1 MPTRAGL
8 SGGSCARPHLL
19 PLMEFWKLLQLSAP
33 DPAQDGWSW
42 RRPVHRL
49 ILAAQVVWDAL
60 FAFVTEEAL
69 IRASS
74 LAFTSVL
81 ALVPLMTVGLR
92 VMNFYGVS
100 EATRADFESVLA
112 QYLLPAQSRDVVNL
126 MLQAASQVT
135 QNIGVLGLA
144 GFCLTLVLMAR
155 ELEGH
160 IQKICGVKGSL
171 TTSLLHYCAF
181 LVLAPTLALVA
192 FGLLHPLAALL
203 ALLPGDFSRINY
215 PFVLTGVVLLVTLRA
230 FSGYCLSWRASA
242 FGSLAAGIA
251 AWGSWQ
257 GCALYFS
264 HSVSLSAYGALACIP
279 AFLLWMFV
287 AWCCVLFGVQVAAK
301 AQPLCQLRRQAQAAA
316 SAVAGKAAK

>member
-1 MPTRAGL
+1 VGA
-8 SGGSCARPHLL
+8 
-19 PLMEFWKLLQLSAP
+19 K
-33 DPAQDGWSW
+33 
-42 RRPVHRL
+42 V
-49 ILAAQVVWDAL
+49 IWDAL

-81 ALVPLMTVGLR
+81 SLVPLLTVGLR

-100 EATRADFESVLA
+100 QATRRQFEAMLA

-126 MLQAASQVT
+126 VLEAASQVT
-135 QNIGVLGLA
+135 QNIGVLGLL
-144 GFCLTLVLMAR
+144 GFCVTLVLLAR

-160 IQKICGVKGSL
+160 IQKICGVKGSWAN
-171 TTSLLHYCAF
+171 SLLHYGAF
-181 LVLAPTLALVA
+181 LVLAPTGALLA
-192 FGLLHPLAALL
+192 FGLLHPLTAWMALL
-203 ALLPGDFSRINY
+203 SGDLSRVNY
-215 PFVLTGVVLLVTLRA
+215 PFVLSGAVLLVTLRA
-230 FSGYCLSWRASA
+230 FSDYTLSWKASA

-279 AFLLWMFV
+279 AFLLWVFV

-301 AQPLCQLRRQAQAAA
+301 AQPLCDACPPAR
-316 SAVAGKAAK
+316 

>member
-1 MPTRAGL
+1 
-8 SGGSCARPHLL
+8 
-19 PLMEFWKLLQLSAP
+19 MEFWKLLLQWSAP
-33 DPAQDGWSW
+33 DPGPAGWSW
-42 RRPVHRL
+42 RRPLHRG
-49 ILAAQVVWDAL
+49 IRAAQVVWDAL

-100 EATRADFESVLA
+100 ESTRADFEAMLA

-126 MLQAASQVT
+126 MLQAAAQVT
-135 QNIGVLGLA
+135 QNIGALGLA
-144 GFCLTLVLMAR
+144 GFCVTLVLLAR

-160 IQKICGVKGSL
+160 IQKICGKKGSL
-171 TTSLLHYCAF
+171 TTSLLHYGAF
-181 LVLAPTLALVA
+181 LVLAPTGALVA

-215 PFVLTGVVLLVTLRA
+215 PFVLTCVVLVVTLRA
-230 FSGYCLSWRASA
+230 FSGYALSWRASA
-242 FGSLAAGIA
+242 FGALAAGIA
-251 AWGSWQ
+251 AWGSWK

-264 HSVSLSAYGALACIP
+264 HSMSLSAYGALACIP
-279 AFLLWMFV
+279 AFMLWVFV

-301 AQPLCQLRRQAQAAA
+301 AQPLCRKGPGAQGAKPAAG
-316 SAVAGKAAK
+316 SVAK

>member
-1 MPTRAGL
+1 
-8 SGGSCARPHLL
+8 
-19 PLMEFWKLLQLSAP
+19 MEFWKLLLQWSAP
-33 DPAQDGWSW
+33 DPAHAGWSW
-42 RRPVHRL
+42 WRPLHRA
-49 ILAAQVVWDAL
+49 IRGAQVVWDAL

-100 EATRADFESVLA
+100 EATRADFEAMLA

-126 MLQAASQVT
+126 MLQAAAQVT
-135 QNIGVLGLA
+135 QNVGALGLA
-144 GFCLTLVLMAR
+144 GFCVTLVLLAR

-160 IQKICGVKGSL
+160 IQKICGAKGSL
-171 TTSLLHYCAF
+171 ATSLLHYGAF
-181 LVLAPTLALVA
+181 LVLAPTGALVA

-215 PFVLTGVVLLVTLRA
+215 PFVLTCVVLVVTLRA
-230 FSGYCLSWRASA
+230 FSGYALSWRASA
-242 FGSLAAGIA
+242 FGALAAGIA

-264 HSVSLSAYGALACIP
+264 HSMSLSAYGALACIP
-279 AFLLWMFV
+279 AFMLWVFV

-301 AQPLCQLRRQAQAAA
+301 AQPLCGKGRRVQGAA
-316 SAVAGKAAK
+316 SAAAAGNPPK

>member
-1 MPTRAGL
+1 
-8 SGGSCARPHLL
+8 
-19 PLMEFWKLLQLSAP
+19 MEFWKLLLQWSAP
-33 DPAQDGWSW
+33 DPAQAGWSW
-42 RRPVHRL
+42 RRPVHRG
-49 ILAAQVVWDAL
+49 ILAAEVVWDAL

-100 EATRADFESVLA
+100 DATRDQFEAVLA
-112 QYLLPAQSRDVVNL
+112 QYLLPAQSRDVVDL

-135 QNIGVLGLA
+135 QNIGALGLA
-144 GFCLTLVLMAR
+144 GFCVTLVLMAR

-160 IQKICGVKGSL
+160 IQKICGAKGSL

-181 LVLAPTLALVA
+181 LVLAPTGALLAFA
-192 FGLLHPLAALL
+192 LLHPLAALL
-203 ALLPGDFSRINY
+203 ALLPGDLSAINY
-215 PFVLTGVVLLVTLRA
+215 PFVLMIVVLFVTLRA
-230 FSGYCLSWRASA
+230 FSGYALSWRASA

-251 AWGSWQ
+251 AWGSWR

-264 HSVSLSAYGALACIP
+264 HSVSLSAYGALASIP
-279 AFLLWMFV
+279 AFLLWIFV

-301 AQPLCQLRRQAQAAA
+301 AQPLCGKRIAAQAAA
-316 SAVAGKAAK
+316 SLAAVGKVAK

>member
-1 MPTRAGL
+1 
-8 SGGSCARPHLL
+8 
-19 PLMEFWKLLQLSAP
+19 MELWNLLLQWSAP
-33 DPAQDGWSW
+33 APGLTRWNW
-42 RRPVHRL
+42 RRPVHGGIVGAR
-49 ILAAQVVWDAL
+49 VVWDAL

-74 LAFTSVL
+74 LAFTSLVS
-81 ALVPLMTVGLR
+81 LVPLMTVGLR

-100 EATRADFESVLA
+100 QATRQELEANLQ

-126 MLQAASQVT
+126 TLAAASQVT
-135 QNIGVLGLA
+135 QNIGVAGLL
-144 GFCLTLVLMAR
+144 GFCVSLILLAR

-171 TTSLLHYCAF
+171 KNSLLHYGAF
-181 LVLAPTLALVA
+181 LVLAPTGALLA
-192 FGLLHPLAALL
+192 FGLLHPLAALM
-203 ALLPGDFSRINY
+203 ALLPGELSRVNY
-215 PFVLTGVVLLVTLRA
+215 PFVLSGAVLLVTLRA
-230 FSGYCLSWRASA
+230 FSDYALSWKASA
-242 FGSLAAGIA
+242 FGALAACIA

-279 AFLLWMFV
+279 AFLLWVFV

-301 AQPLCQLRRQAQAAA
+301 AQPLCVGCAPAR
-316 SAVAGKAAK
+316 

>member
-1 MPTRAGL
+1 
-8 SGGSCARPHLL
+8 
-19 PLMEFWKLLQLSAP
+19 MEFWKLLLAWSAP
-33 DPAQDGWSW
+33 EPAHAGWSW
-42 RRPVHRL
+42 RGPLHRG
-49 ILAAQVVWDAL
+49 IRGAQVVWDAL

-74 LAFTSVL
+74 LAFTTVL
-81 ALVPLMTVGLR
+81 ALVPLITVGLR

-100 EATRADFESVLA
+100 ESTRQEFENMLA
-112 QYLLPAQSRDVVNL
+112 QYLLPAQSRDVANL
-126 MLQAASQVT
+126 MLEAASQVT
-135 QNIGVLGLA
+135 QNIGVIGLM
-144 GFCLTLVLMAR
+144 GFCVTLVLLAR

-160 IQKICGVKGSL
+160 IQKICGARGSL
-171 TTSLLHYCAF
+171 TTSLLHYAAF
-181 LVLAPTLALVA
+181 LVLAPTGALVA

-230 FSGYCLSWRASA
+230 FAGYALSWRASA

-264 HSVSLSAYGALACIP
+264 HSVSLLAYGALACIP
-279 AFLLWMFV
+279 AFLLWVFV

-301 AQPLCQLRRQAQAAA
+301 AQPLCGKRAVDQAAPA
-316 SAVAGKAAK
+316 IAATGKVAK

>member
-1 MPTRAGL
+1 
-8 SGGSCARPHLL
+8 
-19 PLMEFWKLLQLSAP
+19 MEFWKLLLQWSAP
-33 DPAQDGWSW
+33 DPAHVDPGW
-42 RRPVHRL
+42 RKPLHHAIRG
-49 ILAAQVVWDAL
+49 AQVVWDAL

-100 EATRADFESVLA
+100 DATRADFEGMLA

-126 MLQAASQVT
+126 MLQAAAQVT
-135 QNIGVLGLA
+135 ENIGALGLA
-144 GFCLTLVLMAR
+144 GFCVTLVLLAR

-160 IQKICGVKGSL
+160 IQKICGKKGSL
-171 TTSLLHYCAF
+171 TTSLLHYGAF
-181 LVLAPTLALVA
+181 LFLAPTGALLA

-215 PFVLTGVVLLVTLRA
+215 PFVLTCVVLVITLRA
-230 FSGYCLSWRASA
+230 FSGYALSWRASA
-242 FGSLAAGIA
+242 FGALAAGIA

-257 GCALYFS
+257 GCALYFA
-264 HSVSLSAYGALACIP
+264 HSMSLSAYGALACIP
-279 AFLLWMFV
+279 AFMLWVFV

-301 AQPLCQLRRQAQAAA
+301 AQPLCSKTPQAATSA
-316 SAVAGKAAK
+316 AVAGRVAK

>member
-1 MPTRAGL
+1 
-8 SGGSCARPHLL
+8 
-19 PLMEFWKLLQLSAP
+19 MEFWKLLLQWSAP
-33 DPAQDGWSW
+33 DPTHAGQGW
-42 RRPVHRL
+42 RKPLHHAIRG
-49 ILAAQVVWDAL
+49 AQVVWDAL

-100 EATRADFESVLA
+100 EATRADFEAMLA

-126 MLQAASQVT
+126 MLQAAAQVT
-135 QNIGVLGLA
+135 QNVGALGLA
-144 GFCLTLVLMAR
+144 GFCVTLVLLAR

-160 IQKICGVKGSL
+160 IQKICGKKGSL
-171 TTSLLHYCAF
+171 TTSLLHYGAF
-181 LVLAPTLALVA
+181 LVLAPTGALIA

-215 PFVLTGVVLLVTLRA
+215 PFVLTCVVLLVTLRA
-230 FSGYCLSWRASA
+230 FSGYALSWRASA
-242 FGSLAAGIA
+242 FGALAAGIA

-264 HSVSLSAYGALACIP
+264 HSMSLSAYGALACIP
-279 AFLLWMFV
+279 AFMLWVFV

-301 AQPLCQLRRQAQAAA
+301 AQPLCRKGAQAARSA
-316 SAVAGKAAK
+316 AVAGRVAK

>member
-1 MPTRAGL
+1 MD
-8 SGGSCARPHLL
+8 
-19 PLMEFWKLLQLSAP
+19 FWKLLLHLTAP
-33 DPAQDGWSW
+33 DPAAPRWSW
-42 RRPVHRL
+42 RHPTYRL
-49 ILAAQVVWDAL
+49 VVGAQVVWDAL

-100 EATRADFESVLA
+100 ESTRADFESVLA
-112 QYLLPAQSRDVVNL
+112 RYLLPAQSRDVVNL
-126 MLQAASQVT
+126 MLQAAAQVT
-135 QNIGVLGLA
+135 QNIGALGLA

-160 IQKICGVKGSL
+160 IQKICGARG
-171 TTSLLHYCAF
+171 TWRTSLLHYLAF
-181 LVLAPTLALVA
+181 LVLAPTGALVA

-203 ALLPGDFSRINY
+203 ALLPGDLSRINY

-230 FSGYCLSWRASA
+230 FSGYALSWRASA
-242 FGSLAAGIA
+242 FGALAAGVA
-251 AWGSWQ
+251 AWGAWQ
-257 GCALYFS
+257 VCAVYFS

-301 AQPLCQLRRQAQAAA
+301 AQPLCPAGRRPQLTNKPANQRL
-316 SAVAGKAAK
+316 K

>member
-1 MPTRAGL
+1 
-8 SGGSCARPHLL
+8 
-19 PLMEFWKLLQLSAP
+19 MEFWKLLLEWSVP
-33 DPAQDGWSW
+33 EPSNVGWSW
-42 RRPVHRL
+42 RGPLHRC
-49 ILAAQVVWDAL
+49 IRGAQVVWDAL

-81 ALVPLMTVGLR
+81 ALVPLITVGLR

-100 EATRADFESVLA
+100 ESTRQEFENVLA
-112 QYLLPAQSRDVVNL
+112 QYLLPAQSRDVANL
-126 MLQAASQVT
+126 MLEAASQVT
-135 QNIGVLGLA
+135 QNIGVIGLM
-144 GFCLTLVLMAR
+144 GFCVTLVLLAR

-160 IQKICGVKGSL
+160 IQKICGAKGSL
-171 TTSLLHYCAF
+171 TTSLLHYAAF
-181 LVLAPTLALVA
+181 LVLAPTGALLA

-215 PFVLTGVVLLVTLRA
+215 PFALTCVVLIVTLRA
-230 FSGYCLSWRASA
+230 FSGYALSWRASA
-242 FGSLAAGIA
+242 FGALAAGIA

-279 AFLLWMFV
+279 AFMLWVFV

-301 AQPLCQLRRQAQAAA
+301 AQPLCRKGPKAQAAA
-316 SAVAGKAAK
+316 GKVAK

>member
-1 MPTRAGL
+1 MDPWTL
-8 SGGSCARPHLL
+8 
-19 PLMEFWKLLQLSAP
+19 LLQATTE
-33 DPAQDGWSW
+33 DPHAQGWTW
-42 RRPVHRL
+42 RRPAHRL
-49 ILAAQVVWDAL
+49 VLAAQVVWDAL

-100 EATRADFESVLA
+100 EATRAEFEGVLA

-126 MLQAASQVT
+126 MLSAASQVT
-135 QNIGVLGLA
+135 QNIGALGLA
-144 GFCLTLVLMAR
+144 GFCVSLVLMAR

-160 IQKICGVKGSL
+160 IQKICGAKGSL
-171 TTSLLHYCAF
+171 TTSLLHYGAF
-181 LVLAPTLALVA
+181 LVLAPTGALLA

-215 PFVLTGVVLLVTLRA
+215 PFVLTGVVLVVTLRA
-230 FSGYCLSWRASA
+230 FSGYALSWRASA

-257 GCALYFS
+257 ACALYFS

-279 AFLLWMFV
+279 AFLLWVFV

-301 AQPLCQLRRQAQAAA
+301 AQPLCGHRLALKLQAAA
-316 SAVAGKAAK
+316 GKVAK

>member
-1 MPTRAGL
+1 
-8 SGGSCARPHLL
+8 
-19 PLMEFWKLLQLSAP
+19 MEFWKLLLDWSAP
-33 DPAQDGWSW
+33 DPACVGWQW
-42 RRPVHRL
+42 RVPLHRGVR
-49 ILAAQVVWDAL
+49 AAQVVWDAL

-81 ALVPLMTVGLR
+81 ALVPLMTVALR

-100 EATRADFESVLA
+100 ETTRHEFEETLA

-135 QNIGVLGLA
+135 QNIGALGLA
-144 GFCLTLVLMAR
+144 GFCVTLVLMAR

-160 IQKICGVKGSL
+160 IQKICGARGTW
-171 TTSLLHYCAF
+171 TTSLLHYGAF
-181 LVLAPTLALVA
+181 LVLAPTGALLAFAV
-192 FGLLHPLAALL
+192 LHPLSALL

-215 PFVLTGVVLLVTLRA
+215 PFALTCVVLIVTLRA
-230 FSGYCLSWRASA
+230 FSGYALSWRASA
-242 FGSLAAGIA
+242 FGALAAGIA
-251 AWGSWQ
+251 AWGSWK

-264 HSVSLSAYGALACIP
+264 HSMSLSAYGALACIP
-279 AFLLWMFV
+279 AFMLWVFV

-301 AQPLCQLRRQAQAAA
+301 AQPLCRQGRAAQAGEPAA
-316 SAVAGKAAK
+316 ATAKVAK

>member
-1 MPTRAGL
+1 MD
-8 SGGSCARPHLL
+8 
-19 PLMEFWKLLQLSAP
+19 FWKLLLQWSAP
-33 DPAQDGWSW
+33 DPSQSTWSW
-42 RRPVHRL
+42 RRPLHRGV
-49 ILAAQVVWDAL
+49 LAAEVVWDAL

-81 ALVPLMTVGLR
+81 SLVPLMTVALR

-100 EATRADFESVLA
+100 ATTRDAFEGVLA

-126 MLQAASQVT
+126 MLSAASQVT
-135 QNIGVLGLA
+135 QNIGALGLV
-144 GFCLTLVLMAR
+144 GFCVTLVLMAR

-160 IQKICGVKGSL
+160 VQKICGARGSL
-171 TTSLLHYCAF
+171 TTSLLHYAAF
-181 LVLAPTLALVA
+181 LVLAPTGALLAFAV
-192 FGLLHPLAALL
+192 LHPLSALL

-215 PFVLTGVVLLVTLRA
+215 PFALSIVVLFVTLRA
-230 FSGYCLSWRASA
+230 FSGYALSWRASA

-251 AWGSWQ
+251 AWGSWR

-264 HSVSLSAYGALACIP
+264 HSVSLSAYGALACVP
-279 AFLLWMFV
+279 AFLLWVFV

-301 AQPLCQLRRQAQAAA
+301 AQPLCGKRGVDQAA
-316 SAVAGKAAK
+316 SAGTVAASVAK